1 MIFKKISYR
10 IAVQF
15 TGFVFALLLLTGM
28 VFIVVDAVNRH
39 HENYLRLQRQLS
51 RILNHPADF
60 GVLPQIPERDRD
72 RIRIVDAEANSLFSG
87 GFFEEIPFL
96 QDEGLTSIILDGDFY
111 DILTVAVRREE
122 TLMGYIQVADR
133 SPPNDLLFRT
143 FLFLLISGAISGL
156 TFGVGLFFARRSL
169 KPAQHMMERLEQFT
183 QDASHELRTPLTA
196 VSTSLDMALVTHENA
211 DYIRTAKK
219 DLKEVVT
226 LVERLLELA
235 QLDKLALQTEPVALQ
250 PLIEEVIAKHRPSAD
265 EKNVKITE
273 ELSSVHVY
281 GDRALLRQV
290 VGNLLSNA
298 IKFNMPGGNVIV
310 RLTAKSLVVED
321 TGKGI
326 SEEALPRIF
335 ERFYQEDAARTKP
348 AKGIGL
354 GLALVKRIV
363 DLHGWTISIRSK
375 KGTGTTFTVHFAN
388 VQKVKR

>member
-1 MIFKKISYR
+1 MIFNKISYR
-10 IAVQF
+10 IAAQF
-15 TGFVFALLLLTGM
+15 TGFVFGLLVLTGL
-28 VFIVVDAVNRH
+28 VFIAADAVNRH
-39 HENYLRLQRQLS
+39 RENYMRLHRELT
-51 RILNHPADF
+51 RILDHPAEF
-60 GVLPQIPERDRD
+60 GVLPQIPKRDRD
-72 RIRIVDAEANSLFSG
+72 RIRIVDANANNLFSG

-96 QDEGLTSIILDGDFY
+96 QDEGLTSIILDGEFY
-111 DILTVAVRREE
+111 DILTVAVRRDEA
-122 TLMGYIQVADR
+122 LVGYIQVADR
-133 SPPNDLLFRT
+133 APPNDLIFRT

-169 KPAQHMMERLEQFT
+169 KPAQQMMERLEQFT

-196 VSTSLDMALVTHENA
+196 VSTSLDMALVTQENA

-219 DLKEVVT
+219 DLKDVVT

-250 PLIEEVIAKHRPSAD
+250 PLIEEVIAKHRAAAE
-265 EKNVKITE
+265 EKKVEINE
-273 ELSSVHVY
+273 ELSPVHVH
-281 GDRALLRQV
+281 GDQALLRQV

-298 IKFNMPGGNVIV
+298 IKFNTTGGHVVI
-310 RLTAKSLVVED
+310 RLTPKSLVVED

-375 KGTGTTFTVHFAN
+375 KGKGTTFTVHFAN
-388 VQKVKR
+388 VHKGER